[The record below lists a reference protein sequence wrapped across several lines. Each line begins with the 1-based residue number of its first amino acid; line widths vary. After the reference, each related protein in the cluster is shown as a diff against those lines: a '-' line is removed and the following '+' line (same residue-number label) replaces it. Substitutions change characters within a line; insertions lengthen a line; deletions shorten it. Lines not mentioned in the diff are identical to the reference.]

1 MKKVDVLT
9 RVEGEGKIWIE
20 IQNGK
25 VKDVILNIYEA
36 PRFIEGIL
44 RGKMYDVIPHITA
57 RICGICPVAYQMSSV
72 QAIEDAFGISVSP
85 DVEKLRKLFY
95 YGEWIQSHG
104 IHVFFLHLPD
114 FYGKS
119 SIFEIAK
126 EDREILIKGLKIKNT
141 GGKIIEIIGGRVSHP
156 VSVEAGG
163 FTKYPEEK
171 ELKKLIPDIE
181 ETIEISVYFL
191 KKFSKF
197 SFPEGNIENLQF
209 VSLFREDEYPIL
221 NGDVISNEGLKVSK
235 DEFDQIF
242 LEFQTPHST
251 AKKCRIKGKEKY
263 VVGPISRFHNNYEK
277 LSQTAL
283 KVSKEIGLKP
293 MEKNSFKT
301 ILIRMVEIIHSLEK
315 SVEIIK
321 NYKKPNIKTDLRTK
335 KSTGTGISEAPRGIL
350 WHRYSFNEDGK
361 ILKADIIPPTSQ
373 NQDAMEDTVKNY
385 LSRFSTDNIK
395 KLVFEA
401 EKIVRNFDPCISC
414 ATHFLKVDKD
424 LKKCRIF

>member
-263 VVGPISRFHNNYEK
+263 VVGPISRFNNNYEK
-277 LSQTAL
+277 LSETAL

-321 NYKKPNIKTDLRTK
+321 NYKKPNIKTDFRTK

-361 ILKADIIPPTSQ
+361 ILEADIIPPTSQ